1 MSEVSWWSCLRVC
14 VFVCPYVWLSV
25 REHSSRTTRPIFTS
39 FVHVTYGR
47 DSVLLWQRCE
57 TLCRL
62 HVYPILWTTS
72 CLHIVA
78 SNRQRQKWRTVKVF
92 QKGTPSIPILPC
104 CSAASFRGNP
114 KVCKMIFCTT
124 PKANKKLSYRR
135 GTARCVVSI
144 EILPIATQ
152 QCRNYL
158 YKSWPNRW
166 YEVGDLVWGN
176 AW

>member
-1 MSEVSWWSCLRVC
+1 MSEVLWWSCLRVC
-14 VFVCPYVWLSV
+14 VCSSV
-25 REHSSRTTRPIFTS
+25 RMSDCLSASIAPEQHVQSLPVLCMLPTAVTRSSS
-39 FVHVTYGR
+39 G
-47 DSVLLWQRCE
+47 SVAKRYV
-57 TLCRL
+57 

-78 SNRQRQKWRTVKVF
+78 SNRQRQKWRTVKVS

-158 YKSWPNRW
+158 YKFWPNRW